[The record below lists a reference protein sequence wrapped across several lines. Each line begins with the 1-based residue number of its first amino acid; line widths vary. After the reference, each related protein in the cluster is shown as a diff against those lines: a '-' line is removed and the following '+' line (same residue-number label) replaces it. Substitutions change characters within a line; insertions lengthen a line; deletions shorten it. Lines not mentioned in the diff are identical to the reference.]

1 VTRGFALSR
10 RANRDIESANEWYAR
25 VSRPL
30 AVAFHADVQRAID
43 GARERPASFP
53 EVRRGVRRVLCER
66 FPYRVY
72 FETLHDRIDVLAV
85 YHSARDDAGWNDPHR
100 E

>member
-1 VTRGFALSR
+1 MRAFQLSR
-10 RANRDIESANEWYAR
+10 RAERDIDSARAWYAR

-30 AVAFHADVQRAID
+30 ARAFFEDVQRAID
-43 GARERPASFP
+43 AARERPTSCP
-53 EVRRGVRRVLCER
+53 EVRHGVRRVLCDR

-72 FETLHDRIDVLAV
+72 FEPLDDRIDVLAV
-85 YHSARDDAGWNDPHR
+85 YHTARDDATWDDPNR